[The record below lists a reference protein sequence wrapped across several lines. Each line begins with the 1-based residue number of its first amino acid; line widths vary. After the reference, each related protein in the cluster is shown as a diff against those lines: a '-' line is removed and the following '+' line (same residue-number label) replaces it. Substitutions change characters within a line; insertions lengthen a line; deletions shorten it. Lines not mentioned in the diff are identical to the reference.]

1 MGASGFK
8 LVSIGKLMLM
18 CEESGKG
25 PVRAIVRKDEMKSK
39 KMGQT
44 EPTINNA
51 GTNCFH
57 GIDTEG
63 FLSDLNLGGHLLFP
77 KHCAS

>member
-1 MGASGFK
+1 
-8 LVSIGKLMLM
+8 MLM

-57 GIDTEG
+57 GVFYQT
-63 FLSDLNLGGHLLFP
+63 
-77 KHCAS
+77 